1 METRIAGH
9 TTLLSLYLR
18 YVDAET
24 LTVQETL
31 RHLSLRFWR
40 GIILLLLVK
49 SSDVVIFR

>member
-24 LTVQETL
+24 LTAIEKQA
-31 RHLSLRFWR
+31 
-40 GIILLLLVK
+40 
-49 SSDVVIFR
+49 